1 VSASSFVV
9 CVWAGDGLGGGG
21 GINCSGTAGV
31 GNCGGLVRAE
41 GMGCERASELM
52 YVLEIPIYEHLAA
65 KRVAS
70 VELMMLFFLY
80 T

>member
-1 VSASSFVV
+1 M
-9 CVWAGDGLGGGG
+9 
-21 GINCSGTAGV
+21 AGV
-31 GNCGGLVRAE
+31 DNRGGSGERV
-41 GMGCERASELM
+41 MGCERASELM

-70 VELMMLFFLY
+70 VELMMVFVLY